1 VIKRF
6 LPRTLFGRS
15 LLILLA
21 PVVLA
26 QIVATYVFFERHWD
40 NLSSRLAYGVAGD
53 ISMVLATLESLDDAP
68 ARRDQAIRFIERH
81 TDLRVVLGGSTALP
95 ETSDDQGMVNRAL
108 DQALSYKIDRDKFT
122 IIDRTPEKLR
132 EVRIVTPQG
141 LVTIEIPQRR
151 LDSPTA
157 KVFLVWMAGSAFFFL
172 TIAGLFMRNQVKPIR
187 RLAEAAESF
196 GKGNE
201 VLGFKPEGALE
212 IRRAAQ
218 AFMLM
223 RERIQRQITQR
234 TEMLAG
240 VSHDLRTPL
249 TRMKLQLAMLKPQNG
264 IAELQQDVAEM
275 EHMIEGYLAFAKGEG
290 GETGVVTDIGQLLE
304 TVLSDARRTDDT
316 RDITLKGAAGCMLLL
331 RPKAV
336 KRCLDNLVSNSLRYG
351 NKVEIS
357 LELAETAIFVHID
370 DDGPGIPPDKRQDVL
385 RPFVR
390 LEESRN
396 QDTGGVGLGLT
407 IARDIARGHGG
418 DLLLA
423 DSQLGGLRATVRL
436 PR

>member
-1 VIKRF
+1 MIKRF

-53 ISMVLATLESLDDAP
+53 ISMVLATLDSLEDAP

-81 TDLRVVLGGSTALP
+81 TDLRVVLGGPTLLP
-95 ETSDDQGMVNRAL
+95 DDSADQGMVNRAL
-108 DQALSYKIDRDKFT
+108 DQALSYKIDRDRYA

-132 EVRIVTPQG
+132 EVRIITPHG

-157 KVFLVWMAGSAFFFL
+157 KVFLLWMAGSAFFFL
-172 TIAGLFMRNQVKPIR
+172 AIAGLFMRNQVKPIR

-249 TRMKLQLAMLKPQNG
+249 TRMKLQLAMLKPQAG
-264 IAELQQDVAEM
+264 IADLQQDVAEM

-290 GETGVVTDIGQLLE
+290 GETGVVTDMGQLLE
-304 TVLSDARRTDDT
+304 TVVSDARRTDDT

-336 KRCLDNLVSNSLRYG
+336 KRCLDNLVNNALRYAST
-351 NKVEIS
+351 VEIS
-357 LELAETAIFVHID
+357 LELAETAIFVHVD

-418 DLLLA
+418 DLSLA
-423 DSQLGGLRATVRL
+423 DGPLGGLRATVRL

>member
-1 VIKRF
+1 MIKRF
-6 LPRTLFGRS
+6 LPHTLLGRA

-26 QIVATYVFFERHWD
+26 QLVATYVFFERHWD

-53 ISMVLATLESLDDAP
+53 ISLVLATLDELEDAP
-68 ARRDQAIRFIERH
+68 VRLDKALTLIQRH
-81 TDLRVVLGGSTALP
+81 TDLRVKVGEVEPLP
-95 ETSDDQGMVNRAL
+95 ERSADRGMVNRAL
-108 DQALSYKIDRDKFT
+108 DQALSYKFDRNSYA

-132 EVRIVTPQG
+132 EVRIITKHG
-141 LVTIEIPQRR
+141 LVTIEVPQRR

-157 KVFLVWMAGSAFFFL
+157 KVFLLWMAGSAIFFF
-172 TIAGLFMRNQVKPIR
+172 TIAGLFLRNQVKPIR

-249 TRMKLQLAMLKPQNG
+249 TRMKLQIAMLKPQNG
-264 IAELQQDVAEM
+264 LEELQQDVSEM

-290 GETGVVTDIGQLLE
+290 GETGVVADLGQLLE
-304 TVLSDARRTDDT
+304 TVVNDAKRVDDSRT
-316 RDITLKGAAGCMLLL
+316 IILKGAVGCMMLL
-331 RPKAV
+331 RSKAI
-336 KRCLDNLVSNSLRYG
+336 KRCFDNLVGNALRYA

-357 LELAETAIFVHID
+357 LELAETAVFVHID
-370 DDGPGIPPDKRQDVL
+370 DDGPGIPLDKRQDVL

-418 DLLLA
+418 DLMLG
-423 DSQLGGLRATVRL
+423 DSALGGLRATVRL